1 MPQVIGII
9 PARYQSKRFPGKPLA
24 LLGGIP
30 LIVRVL
36 ETVQKASLIS
46 EAFVATD
53 DDRIASTVKQF
64 GGRVLMT
71 SSDPPTGSDRV
82 AEAAS
87 SLASGEFI
95 INIQGDEPFL
105 SRDVIDK
112 VISALDDPEVVMS
125 TACSPIKDQSR
136 ADDPNVVKLVLDR
149 AGNALYFSR
158 SRIPHDRSGEAGIS
172 RLYRHIGIYGF
183 KRDFLMKFRSLERT
197 PLEKSEGLE
206 QLRALEHGYNIKTV
220 IVDGEFPGID
230 SEEDLFKA
238 EELLGKKGR

>member
-1 MPQVIGII
+1 VPHVIGII

-36 ETVQKASLIS
+36 ETVQNAKLIS
-46 EAFVATD
+46 EAYVATD
-53 DDRIASTVKQF
+53 DDRIATTVRQH
-64 GGRVLMT
+64 GGQVLMT
-71 SSDPPTGSDRV
+71 SNDPPTGSDRV

-87 SLASGEFI
+87 GLARGELI

-105 SRDVIDK
+105 SGDVIDR
-112 VISALDDPEVVMS
+112 VISTFDDPNVVMS
-125 TACSPIKDQSR
+125 TACSLIEDRSH
-136 ADDPNVVKLVLDR
+136 ADDPNVVKVVMDK
-149 AGNALYFSR
+149 AGNALFFSR
-158 SRIPHDRSGEAGIS
+158 SRIPYDRSGEAGAAQ
-172 RLYRHIGIYGF
+172 LYRHIGIYGF
-183 KRDFLMKFRSLERT
+183 RRDFLMKFRSLERT

-206 QLRALEHGYNIKTV
+206 QLRALEHGYNIRTV

-238 EELLGKKGR
+238 EELLGKRRR

>member
-36 ETVQKASLIS
+36 ETAQKAKLIS
-46 EAFVATD
+46 EAYVATD
-53 DDRIASTVKQF
+53 DDRIASTVEKY
-64 GGRVLMT
+64 GGQVLIT
-71 SSDPPTGSDRV
+71 SSNPPTGSDRV

-87 SLASGEFI
+87 GLESGEFI

-105 SRDVIDK
+105 SGDIIDK
-112 VISALDDPEVVMS
+112 VISALDDPEIVMS
-125 TACSPIKDQSR
+125 TACSPIKSQSE
-136 ADDPNVVKLVLDR
+136 ADDPNVVKVVMDKI
-149 AGNALYFSR
+149 GNALFFSR
-158 SRIPHDRSGEAGIS
+158 SRIPYDRSGEAGIS

-183 KRDFLMKFRSLERT
+183 KRDFLMTFSSLKRT
-197 PLEKSEGLE
+197 PLERSEGLE
-206 QLRALEHGYNIKTV
+206 QLRALEHGYDIRAV
-220 IVDGEFPGID
+220 VVDGEFPGID

-238 EELLGKKGR
+238 EELLGRKGR